1 MSMNARTLHQAIS
14 LASELK
20 VPRRYMFRWAS
31 LLLGK
36 PIMDKEDLLDLSEEE
51 AKTLKDVLE
60 FFHNKVVA
68 EHGGLP
74 HACQGFLDA
83 LRLRL
88 GEGKPLTK
96 GDIDFV
102 EECMD
107 AAFDRMVIPPW
118 EVAPR
123 WGWDE

>member
-1 MSMNARTLHQAIS
+1 MNASTLRALRRAVS

-20 VPRRYMFRWAS
+20 VSRGNFYRWAS

-36 PIMDKEDLLDLSEEE
+36 PLMDKEALIALSEEE
-51 AKTLKDVLE
+51 AKTLEDALE
-60 FFHNKVVA
+60 FFHNLIFV
-68 EHGGLP
+68 EHGGLT
-74 HACQGFLDA
+74 HACRGFLDA

-88 GEGKPLTK
+88 GEGKPLTRE
-96 GDIDFV
+96 DAPFV

-107 AAFDRMVIPPW
+107 VAFDRMVIPPW

-123 WGWDE
+123 WDE